1 VTRAGYYAW
10 RQRHASAHAVQDRTL
25 LDQIRTIFRQHHGR
39 YGSPRIHQAL
49 QDSGLRVSR
58 RRVARLMREDG
69 LRAKAVLGYRAK
81 AGVHR
86 VFGAH
91 PNLLRRGAAP
101 AIDRVW
107 VADITYLKVGTSW
120 RYLAVVMDQCSRRI
134 LSWTLQPRRDGRVT
148 RDVLAAALRRR
159 RPAAGLIFHSD
170 RGSEYLAE
178 SLRTLLAAHGVRQS
192 ACVRGPGDNAH
203 MESFFHSLKA
213 EAIRG
218 HHFATDAEL
227 RATLR
232 DYLRYYNATRAH
244 SALAYRSPIDFERRA
259 A

>member
-10 RQRHASAHAVQDRTL
+10 RRRPASAHAVQDRTL
-25 LDQIRTIFRQHHGR
+25 LDQIRAVFARHHGR
-39 YGSPRIHQAL
+39 YGSPRIHDAL
-49 QDSGLRVSR
+49 QARGLAVSR

-86 VFGAH
+86 FFGAQ
-91 PNLLRRGAAP
+91 PNLVRRTTAP
-101 AIDRVW
+101 AIDRIW
-107 VADITYLKVGTSW
+107 VADITYLKVGTAW

-134 LSWTLQPRRDGRVT
+134 LAWTLQPRRDGRVT
-148 RDVLAAALRRR
+148 RDVVAAALKRR

-178 SLRTLLAAHGVRQS
+178 SLRTFLAAQGVRQS
-192 ACVRGPGDNAH
+192 ACTSGPGDNAH
-203 MESFFHSLKA
+203 MESFFHSMKA
-213 EAIRG
+213 EATRG
-218 HHFATDAEL
+218 RQFATDAEL
-227 RATLR
+227 HATLR
-232 DYLRYYNATRAH
+232 DYIRYYNTTRAH
-244 SALAYRSPIDFERRA
+244 SALDYRSPIDFERRA